1 MRVPITLDLHL
12 PNFNF
17 PGVGADA
24 EFEKIVAIAESA
36 EQSGFSSISVMDHLH
51 QIPAIGPPG
60 NYMFDG
66 NMILAGIAA
75 RTSKLTLGTLVGAV
89 TYRNPALLAKI
100 TTTLDVISGGRAWL
114 GLGAAWFE
122 GEHEAYGFDFPP
134 LGRRFEYLEES
145 LQITRAM
152 FTQEQASFEGEHFR
166 VRGAYNNPK
175 PIRGD
180 IPILVGGS
188 GERKTLRLVAQYADG
203 CNLFAAD
210 PERARHLLGVL
221 EGHCERVGRDPAE
234 ITKTA
239 MGSYMIA
246 DTKEAAE
253 AKMRGLVEQ
262 GLMLPRRAEM
272 TMAADPDTI
281 GEHVSSLKE
290 AGIEGMT
297 TAIPDVWDP
306 ESVARYGQVLG
317 GVFNAS
323 SAAPLGAVASAGV
336 RDPRLRDT

>member
-12 PNFNF
+12 SNFTY
-17 PGVGADA
+17 PGVDADA

-36 EQSGFSSISVMDHLH
+36 EQSGFSSLSVMDHLH
-51 QIPAIGPPG
+51 QIPPVGPAQ

-66 NMILAGIAA
+66 NTILAGIAA
-75 RTSKLTLGTLVGAV
+75 RTSKLTLGTLVGGV

-122 GEHEAYGFDFPP
+122 AEHEAYGFEFPS

-145 LQITRAM
+145 LQIVRAM

-166 VRGAYNNPK
+166 VRDAYNNPK

-180 IPILVGGS
+180 IPIMIGGS
-188 GERKTLRLVAQYADG
+188 GERKTLRMVAQYADG

-210 PERARHLLGVL
+210 ADRVRHLLGVL
-221 EGHCERVGRDPAE
+221 EGHCERVGRDPAQ

-239 MGSYMIA
+239 MGNYLIA

-253 AKMRGLVEQ
+253 AKMRSFIEQ
-262 GLMLPRRAEM
+262 GLMPAQRGEM
-272 TMAADPDTI
+272 TMAADADTV
-281 GEHVSSLKE
+281 GEHATSLKE

-297 TAIPDVWDP
+297 TSIFDAFDP
-306 ESVARYGQVLG
+306 ESVARYGKV
-317 GVFNAS
+317 
-323 SAAPLGAVASAGV
+323 LGAVFNS
-336 RDPRLRDT
+336 

>member
-1 MRVPITLDLHL
+1 MRVPVTLDLHL
-12 PNFNF
+12 PNFNY
-17 PGVGADA
+17 PGVGPDA

-36 EQSGFSSISVMDHLH
+36 ERSGFSSISVMDHLH
-51 QIPAIGPPG
+51 QIAGIGPPE

-66 NMILAGIAA
+66 NTMLAGIAA
-75 RTSKLTLGTLVGAV
+75 RTSKLTLGTLVGGV

-100 TTTLDVISGGRAWL
+100 TTTIDVISGGRAWL

-122 GEHEAYGFDFPP
+122 GEHEAYGFEFPP

-145 LQITRAM
+145 LQIVRAM
-152 FTQEQASFEGEHFR
+152 LTQERASFEGEHFR
-166 VRGAYNNPK
+166 VREAYNNPK

-180 IPILVGGS
+180 IPIMVGGS
-188 GERKTLRLVAQYADG
+188 GERKTLRMVAQYADG

-210 PERARHLLGVL
+210 AEHARHLLGVL
-221 EGHCERVGRDPAE
+221 EGHCERLGRDPAE

-239 MGSYMIA
+239 MGNYVIA

-253 AKMRGLVEQ
+253 AKVRRLVEE
-262 GLMLPRRAEM
+262 GMMMPGRAER
-272 TMAADPDTI
+272 TMAADPDTV
-281 GEHVSSLKE
+281 GEHASSLKE

-297 TAIPDVWDP
+297 TAIADVFDP

-317 GVFNAS
+317 AVFN
-323 SAAPLGAVASAGV
+323 G
-336 RDPRLRDT
+336 

>member
-12 PNFNF
+12 SNFTY
-17 PGVGADA
+17 PGVDAEA

-36 EQSGFSSISVMDHLH
+36 EQSGFSSLSVMDHLH
-51 QIPAIGPPG
+51 QIPPVGPPQ
-60 NYMFDG
+60 NFMFDG
-66 NMILAGIAA
+66 NTILAGIAA
-75 RTSKLTLGTLVGAV
+75 RTSKLTLGTLVGGV

-122 GEHEAYGFDFPP
+122 AEHEAYGFDFPP

-145 LQITRAM
+145 LQIVRAM
-152 FTQEQASFEGEHFR
+152 FTQQRATFDGEHFR
-166 VRGAYNNPK
+166 VRDAYNNPK

-180 IPILVGGS
+180 IPIMVGGS
-188 GERKTLRLVAQYADG
+188 GERKTLRMVAQYADG

-210 PERARHLLGVL
+210 AQRARHLLGVL
-221 EGHCERVGRDPAE
+221 EGHCERLGRDPAQ

-239 MGSYMIA
+239 MGNYLIA
-246 DTKEAAE
+246 ETKEAAE
-253 AKMRGLVEQ
+253 AKMRDLVARGLLTA
-262 GLMLPRRAEM
+262 GRAE
-272 TMAADPDTI
+272 TLLAADPDTV
-281 GEHVSSLKE
+281 GEHASSLKD

-297 TAIPDVWDP
+297 TSIPDAFDP

-317 GVFNAS
+317 GVFN
-323 SAAPLGAVASAGV
+323 G
-336 RDPRLRDT
+336 